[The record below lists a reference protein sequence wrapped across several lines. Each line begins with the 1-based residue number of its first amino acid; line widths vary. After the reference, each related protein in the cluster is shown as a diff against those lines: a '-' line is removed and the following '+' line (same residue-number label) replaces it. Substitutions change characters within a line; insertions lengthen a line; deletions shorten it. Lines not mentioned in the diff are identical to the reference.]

1 MKRGR
6 LLWLLAGLVVA
17 VLAAAAVVVWQ
28 LRDDPSG
35 PRPQVVLGSGSHEG
49 LDWVYG
55 YNVGELHFGDEPCYQ
70 LVLEGST
77 GGCGRYTQPPV
88 EALVMW
94 TASGGREDGL
104 VTSEGFVSDRV
115 ARVECG
121 TGAEPIGETHLFEA
135 PAGELRTVLCLATG
149 EEIAGREWFAFAYD
163 GRDRVLAK
171 DEIQPR
177 R

>member
-1 MKRGR
+1 MKRRR
-6 LLWLLAGLVVA
+6 LTWLLSAVVVA
-17 VLAAAAVVVWQ
+17 VLAAAAVVVVRE
-28 LRDDPSG
+28 LRSEPSG

-55 YNVGELHFGDEPCYQ
+55 YNVGEVHFDDRPCYQ
-70 LVLEGST
+70 LVVEGST
-77 GGCGRYTQPPV
+77 GGCGRYTQPV
-88 EALVMW
+88 ETLIMYAS
-94 TASGGREDGL
+94 SGGRPDGL
-104 VTSEGFVSDRV
+104 VISEGVVADRV

-135 PAGELRTVLCLATG
+135 PQGEPRTVLCLATG

-163 GRDRVLAK
+163 ARDRELARG
-171 DEIQPR
+171 EILPR

>member
-1 MKRGR
+1 MKKRVP
-6 LLWLLAGLVVA
+6 LLAGLA
-17 VLAAAAVVVWQ
+17 LVLAGAAAVVVWQ
-28 LRDDPSG
+28 LRDDPPG
-35 PRPQVVLGSGSHEG
+35 PRPHVVLGSGSHEG

-55 YNVGELHFGDEPCYQ
+55 YNLGELHFGDTPCYQ
-70 LVLEGST
+70 LIVEGST
-77 GGCGRYTQPPV
+77 GGCGRYTQPV
-88 EALVMW
+88 ETLIMY
-94 TASGGREDGL
+94 TSSGGRPDGL
-104 VTSEGFVSDRV
+104 VTSQGVAADRV

-163 GRDRVLAK
+163 DRERQLAK